1 MKKYFKQLALFILH
15 FLFFT
20 IATAQTFP
28 DVQQF
33 QLANKLKVYVIPY
46 GDISATEVTLFV
58 NCGQKNE
65 IPGQQSYSEIVANC
79 LALGSEKYDRTQLQD
94 ELFKL
99 GTGISATANENYTT
113 VSARFLNEN
122 LDKGLD
128 IFSSVI
134 MKPLFPDEELK
145 QYISRT
151 VDFNNLN
158 KMDIGALASVFSN
171 LSVYGI
177 NNPLGRYFYKDQLI
191 KITPAILKDFY
202 SFNYTPGNSRLV
214 ICGKTDLA
222 SAKLLAEKY
231 FGSWTAPYGE
241 VNGVSYSVDP
251 IKKIEIGFI
260 NRSGATQASL
270 QWNKIGPQP
279 LTKDADIFRIANYV
293 FNQVLFKEI
302 REKGGK
308 TYGIR
313 SSYDPGS
320 SSSIF
325 SITTQVRSV
334 EVENTMVL
342 FDQVLKNFYD
352 IGINQLQLKK
362 AKQSMEK
369 SVTGIDN
376 PTSWIQFFNPVVY
389 SNPDSRKNLVRMI
402 NLISLDEVNKI
413 IKKYYTPDSYKL
425 IIAGQEEVISPLIPQ
440 WNTIKKYTVADIST
454 M

>member
-1 MKKYFKQLALFILH
+1 MKKYFKLFALFTILYS
-15 FLFFT
+15 LFT
-20 IATAQTFP
+20 NVSAQTFP
-28 DVQQF
+28 EVQQF

-46 GDISATEVTLFV
+46 GDIPATEVTLFV

-79 LALGSEKYDRTQLQD
+79 LTLGSEKYDRAQLQD

-99 GTGISATANENYTT
+99 GTGIGATANENYTT

-122 LDKGLD
+122 LDKGMD

-158 KMDIGALASVFSN
+158 KMDIRSLASVFSN

-231 FGSWTAPYGE
+231 FASWTAPYGE
-241 VNGVSYSVDP
+241 VNGVSFSVDP
-251 IKKIEIGFI
+251 IKKTEIGFI

-279 LTKDADIFRIANYV
+279 LTKDADVFRIANQV

-320 SSSIF
+320 GSSLF

-352 IGINQLQLKK
+352 NGINQSQLDK
-362 AKQSMEK
+362 AKRSMEK

-376 PTSWIQFFNPVVY
+376 PTSWTRFFNPVVY
-389 SNPDSRKNLVRMI
+389 PNSDARKNIVNMI
-402 NLISLDEVNKI
+402 ELITLDDVNKI

-440 WNTIKKYTVADIST
+440 WNAIKKYSAADIST

>member
-1 MKKYFKQLALFILH
+1 MKNYFLSVIILFEVL
-15 FLFFT
+15 LVQ
-20 IATAQTFP
+20 AQSFP
-28 DVQQF
+28 EVQQF
-33 QLANKLKVYVIPY
+33 QLPNKLKVYVIPY
-46 GDISATEVTLFV
+46 GEIPTTEVTLFI

-65 IPGQQSYSEIVANC
+65 IPGQQFYSEIVANC
-79 LALGSEKYDRTQLQD
+79 LNLGSEKYDRTQLQD

-99 GTGISATANENYTT
+99 GTGISASSNENYTT

-122 LDKGLD
+122 LEQGFDL
-128 IFSSVI
+128 FSSVI

-145 QYISRT
+145 QYISQT

-158 KMDIGALASVFSN
+158 KMDIGNLASVFSN

-191 KITPAILKDFY
+191 KITPVILKDFY

-231 FGSWTAPYGE
+231 FTSWTAPYGE
-241 VNGVSYSVDP
+241 VNGVNFSIDP
-251 IKKIEIGFI
+251 IKKVEIGFI

-270 QWNKIGPQP
+270 QWNKSGPQP
-279 LTKDADIFRIANYV
+279 LTKDADIFRVANNV

-320 SSSIF
+320 GSSVF
-325 SITTQVRSV
+325 SITTQVRSE

-342 FDQVLKNFYD
+342 FDQTLKHFFEN
-352 IGINQLQLKK
+352 GINREQFSK
-362 AKQSMEK
+362 AIKSMEK
-369 SVTGIDN
+369 SIVGMDD
-376 PTSWIQFFNPVVY
+376 PSSWAQFFNPILY
-389 SNPDSRKNLVRMI
+389 PNIDARKNIINQI
-402 NLISLDEVNKI
+402 NLITLDDVNKI
-413 IKKYYTPDSYKL
+413 IKKYYTTDSYKL
-425 IIAGQEEVISPLIPQ
+425 IIAGREDVIAPLIPQ
-440 WNTIKKYTVADIST
+440 WNTLKKYSSNDILGL
-454 M
+454 

>member
-1 MKKYFKQLALFILH
+1 MKKYLKPILLFTVQSL
-15 FLFFT
+15 LFT

-28 DVQQF
+28 EVQQF

-46 GDISATEVTLFV
+46 GDIPATEITLFV

-65 IPGQQSYSEIVANC
+65 IPGQQSYSEIVADC
-79 LALGSEKYDRTQLQD
+79 LTLGSEKYDRTQLQD

-99 GTGISATANENYTT
+99 GTGIGATANENYTT

-145 QYISRT
+145 QYISQT
-151 VDFNNLN
+151 VDFNNIN
-158 KMDIGALASVFSN
+158 KMDIGNLASVFSN

-177 NNPLGRYFYKDQLI
+177 NNPLGRYFYKGQLI

-202 SFNYTPGNSRLV
+202 AFNYTPGNSRLV

-231 FGSWTAPYGE
+231 FASWTAPYGE
-241 VNGVSYSVDP
+241 VNGVSFSVDP
-251 IKKIEIGFI
+251 IKKTEIGFV

-279 LTKDADIFRIANYV
+279 LTRDADVFRIANYV

-308 TYGIR
+308 TYGIS

-320 SSSIF
+320 GSSLF
-325 SITTQVRSV
+325 SIRTQVRTE
-334 EVENTMVL
+334 EVKNTMLL
-342 FDQVLKNFYD
+342 FDQTLKNFYNN
-352 IGINQLQLKK
+352 GINQSQLEK
-362 AKQSMEK
+362 AKRSMEK
-369 SVTGIDN
+369 SITGIDN

-389 SNPDSRKNLVRMI
+389 TNPEARKNLVSMMA
-402 NLISLDEVNKI
+402 LITLDEVNKI
-413 IKKYYTPDSYKL
+413 IKKYYTADSYKL
-425 IIAGQEEVISPLIPQ
+425 IIAGEEEEISPLIPE
-440 WNTIKKYTVADIST
+440 WNTIKKYTVADLT
-454 M
+454 GL